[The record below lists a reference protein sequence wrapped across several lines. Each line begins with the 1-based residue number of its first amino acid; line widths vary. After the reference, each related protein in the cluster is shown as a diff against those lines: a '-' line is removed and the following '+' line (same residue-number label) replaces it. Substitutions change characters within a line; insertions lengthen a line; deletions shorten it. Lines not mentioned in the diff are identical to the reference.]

1 MSMPEATRLQTVTAL
16 ESTAL
21 WGVRVLLAAAIAR
34 ALRAGVDRL
43 TLRRL
48 FLELIEQ
55 EGDDDA

>member
-1 MSMPEATRLQTVTAL
+1 MSTPDARQLQTVTAH

-21 WGVRVLLAAAIAR
+21 WGIRVLLAAAIGR
-34 ALRAGVDRL
+34 ALRAGVGRL
-43 TLRRL
+43 ALKRL